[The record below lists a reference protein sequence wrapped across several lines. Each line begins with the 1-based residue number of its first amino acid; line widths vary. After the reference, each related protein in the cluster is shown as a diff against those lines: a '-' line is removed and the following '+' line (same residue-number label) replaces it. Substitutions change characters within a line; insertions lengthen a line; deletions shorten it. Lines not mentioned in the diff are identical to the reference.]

1 MHNIGAEKQSDALI
15 VNVENKEGIHSTDI
29 KKSSVVKQ

>member
-29 KKSSVVKQ
+29 KKAA

>member
-1 MHNIGAEKQSDALI
+1 MHNIGTEKPNDALI

-29 KKSSVVKQ
+29 KKQRRK